1 MSLLSRLANVF
12 RPGRV
17 ERALDDELAF
27 HIESRIDDLVAGGMS
42 RADAETAA
50 RRQFGSPLRVRE
62 SSRDVKL
69 LPWLDALARDV
80 RHGVRALRRSPVFA
94 AVAIGTLALGIGAN
108 TAVFSIVNAV
118 LLKPLPFKDGSRLVW
133 LWSTDPKNP
142 AARSVS
148 HPDFVD
154 IRAQS
159 RSLESLA
166 SWYGYEMVL
175 TGRAEPQRV
184 QVAVVMGDLFSVLGV
199 PPARGTT
206 FRAERPGPAPG
217 LPPGAGPGQA
227 GGRPL
232 GDTPERAVVL
242 SHRFWAERF
251 ESDPAI
257 VGRGLTLSG
266 KSYRVL
272 GVMPRGFQFP
282 IQTPPIDMWAELGPE
297 QFADVPQMGRS
308 ARLMDAIGR
317 LRSDEAIERA
327 QAELDVIASRLSRQY
342 PDTNAGIGVRIVP
355 AVDHVAGRVSRPLL
369 ILFAAVACVLL
380 IACVNVANLL
390 LARATDRRRE
400 IALRSALGA
409 GRARITFQLLIESL
423 VLALIGGAL
432 GGLIATWG
440 VEALVQLVPTDLP
453 RADEIGV
460 DRVVLVFTVVA
471 SLATGLIFGVAPAW
485 QASNVDLTAALQEGG
500 RTMSVSARAFR
511 LRGALVVAEIALAVM
526 LLTGAT
532 LFMTTFWRLREA
544 PQGFDPHNVLS
555 FDVTWPWEK
564 YSFEQAGA
572 KLRELQVALQAV
584 PGIRGA
590 AGGMQ
595 LPDRGG
601 ASSDLLSPFLEI
613 EGRPVARDA
622 RPRTA
627 YVPTQPGYF
636 RVLGIPLVNGRD
648 FTDRDSLESPR
659 VAVINESLARSYFGN
674 ENPIGKRL
682 KLDLWLLFGSETPM
696 REIVGVVGDVTH
708 AGISGAARPL
718 VYIPFAQRPFNISYV
733 VVKTD
738 SDPASFV
745 PAIRAAVRS
754 VDPDQPIYDVRT
766 LEDRIGMSVAQ
777 ERFNALLLAMFSGL
791 ALLLAAIGLYGVLS
805 YSVAQRTHEMG
816 VRLALGADPRD
827 VLGRVMREGATLI
840 AAGLLIGVAGAT
852 ALTGLVEGL
861 LFGVSPLDPRIH
873 LTVAVVLMLVA
884 MAACWIPARR
894 AARVDPLV
902 ALRYE

>member
-1 MSLLSRLANVF
+1 MSWLSRLTNVF
-12 RPGRV
+12 RPGGV
-17 ERALDDELAF
+17 ERALDEELAF
-27 HIESRIDDLVAGGMS
+27 HIELRIDDLVAGGMT
-42 RADAETAA
+42 RAEAEATA
-50 RRQFGSPLRVRE
+50 RRQFGNPLRVRE

-69 LPWLDALARDV
+69 MPWLDALGRDV

-108 TAVFSIVNAV
+108 TAVFSVVNAV
-118 LLKPLPFKDGSRLVW
+118 LLKPLPYKDGRRLVW

-142 AARSVS
+142 AATSVS

-159 RSLESLA
+159 RSLEGLA

-175 TGRAEPQRV
+175 TGGAEPQRV
-184 QVAVVMGDLFSVLGV
+184 QVAVVMADLFSVLGV
-199 PPARGTT
+199 PPEHGTT
-206 FRAERPGPAPG
+206 FRAERGE
-217 LPPGAGPGQA
+217 
-227 GGRPL
+227 
-232 GDTPERAVVL
+232 TSERVVVL

-251 ESDPAI
+251 GSDSAI

-272 GVMPRGFQFP
+272 GVMPRDFRFP
-282 IQTPPIDMWAELGPE
+282 IQTPPIDMWAALGQE

-308 ARLMDAIGR
+308 ARLMDTIGR
-317 LRSDEAIERA
+317 LRSDATIERA

-342 PDTNAGIGVRIVP
+342 PESNTGIGIRIVP
-355 AVDHVAGRVSRPLL
+355 AADHVAGRVSQPLL

-409 GRARITFQLLIESL
+409 GRARITVQLVIESL
-423 VLALIGGAL
+423 VLAIIGGAL

-440 VEALVQLVPTDLP
+440 VAALVQLVPGDLP

-460 DRVVLVFTVVA
+460 DRAVLLFTVVA

-500 RTMSVSARAFR
+500 RTISESARAFR
-511 LRGALVVAEIALAVM
+511 LRSALVVAEIALAVM

-532 LFMTTFWRLREA
+532 LFMTTFWRLNQ
-544 PQGFDPHNVLS
+544 PPMGFDPHNVLS

-564 YSFEQAGA
+564 YSSEQAGA
-572 KLRELQVALQAV
+572 KLRELQTALQAV

-601 ASSDLLSPFLEI
+601 AASDLLSPFLEI
-613 EGRPVARDA
+613 EGRPVSRDA

-627 YVPTQPGYF
+627 YMPSQPGYF
-636 RVLGIPLVNGRD
+636 RVLGIPLVKGRD

-659 VAVINESLARSYFGN
+659 VAVINESLARTYFGN

-682 KLDLWLLFGSETPM
+682 KLDLWLLFGDQTPM

-718 VYIPFAQRPFNISYV
+718 VYVPFAQRPFNISYV

-738 SDPASFV
+738 GDPAPFV

-754 VDPDQPIYDVRT
+754 VDPDQPIYDVHT
-766 LEDRIGMSVAQ
+766 LEDRIGMSVGQ

-816 VRLALGADPRD
+816 VRLALGADARD
-827 VLGRVMREGATLI
+827 VVGRVMREGATLI
-840 AAGLLIGVAGAT
+840 MTGLLIGVAGAT
-852 ALTGLVEGL
+852 ALTGLLEGL

-873 LTVAVVLMLVA
+873 LVVATVLTLVA
-884 MAACWIPARR
+884 LAACWIPARR

>member
-27 HIESRIDDLVAGGMS
+27 HLESRIDDLVAGGMT
-42 RADAETAA
+42 RAEAEMTARA
-50 RRQFGSPLRVRE
+50 QFGSPLRVRE

-69 LPWLDALARDV
+69 MPWLDALARDV
-80 RHGVRALRRSPVFA
+80 RHGVRSLRRSPAFA

-108 TAVFSIVNAV
+108 TAVFSVVNAV
-118 LLKPLPFKDGSRLVW
+118 LLKPLPYKDGNSLVW

-142 AARSVS
+142 AATSVS

-159 RSLESLA
+159 RSLEGLA

-175 TGRAEPQRV
+175 TGDAEPRRV

-199 PPARGTT
+199 PPERGTT
-206 FRAERPGPAPG
+206 FRAERGE
-217 LPPGAGPGQA
+217 
-227 GGRPL
+227 
-232 GDTPERAVVL
+232 TSERAVVL

-251 ESDPAI
+251 GSDPAI

-272 GVMPRGFQFP
+272 GVMPRGFRFP
-282 IQTPPIDMWAELGPE
+282 IQTPPIDMWAVLGPQ

-308 ARLMDAIGR
+308 ARLMDTIGR
-317 LRSDEAIERA
+317 LRGDVTVERA

-342 PDTNAGIGVRIVP
+342 PDTNAGIGIRIVP
-355 AVDHVAGRVSRPLL
+355 AADHVAGRVSRPLL
-369 ILFAAVACVLL
+369 MLFAAVACVLL

-390 LARATDRRRE
+390 LARATARVRE

-409 GRARITFQLLIESL
+409 GRARIAVQLLIESL
-423 VLALIGGAL
+423 VLAVIGGAV

-440 VEALVQLVPTDLP
+440 VEALVQLVPGDLP

-460 DRVVLVFTVVA
+460 DRVVLLFTAVA

-485 QASNVDLTAALQEGG
+485 QASKVDLTAALQEGG
-500 RTMSVSARAFR
+500 RMMSVSARAFR

-532 LFMTTFWRLREA
+532 LFMTTFWRLHES
-544 PQGFDPHNVLS
+544 PTGFDPHNVLT

-564 YSFEQAGA
+564 YSYEQAGA
-572 KLRELQVALQAV
+572 KLRELQIALQAV

-590 AGGMQ
+590 AGGIQ

-601 ASSDLLSPFLEI
+601 AASDLLSPFLEI
-613 EGRPVARDA
+613 EGRPVSRDA
-622 RPRTA
+622 RPRTM
-627 YVPTQPGYF
+627 YLPTQPGYF
-636 RVLGIPLVNGRD
+636 RVLGIPVVDGRD
-648 FTDRDSLESPR
+648 FTDRDALESPR
-659 VAVINESLARSYFGN
+659 VAVINESLARTYFGN

-682 KLDLWLLFGSETPM
+682 KLDLWLLFGDDMPM

-733 VVKTD
+733 VVKTEG
-738 SDPASFV
+738 DPASVV

-766 LEDRIGMSVAQ
+766 LEDRIGISVAQ

-805 YSVAQRTHEMG
+805 YSVAQRTHEIG

-827 VLGRVMREGATLI
+827 VVGRVMREGATLI
-840 AAGLLIGVAGAT
+840 AAGLLIGVGGAA

-873 LTVAVVLMLVA
+873 LAVAAVLALVA

-894 AARVDPLV
+894 AARVDPRLSLT
-902 ALRYE
+902 A